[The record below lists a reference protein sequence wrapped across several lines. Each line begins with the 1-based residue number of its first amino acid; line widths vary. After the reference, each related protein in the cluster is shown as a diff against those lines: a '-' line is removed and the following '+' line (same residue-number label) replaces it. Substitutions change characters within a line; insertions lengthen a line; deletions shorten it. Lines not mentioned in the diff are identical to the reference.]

1 MLIVN
6 RECRRNKLAWMVV
19 FLYSAKKSIAKNNH
33 NLQITVMKHITLFT
47 FKAVILMSVLLT
59 FSPVSAQKAQ
69 TSPDF
74 EISKNLEI
82 LSSLYKELNINYVDG
97 VNSSDLMKTGI
108 DAMLDKLDP
117 YTVYI
122 PESEIE
128 DYRFMT
134 TGEYGGIGSLIH
146 KQGEYIII
154 SEPYENSPAQKAG
167 LKAGDKI
174 LKINDKSASG
184 KSADDVSSILKGQP
198 GTNFKIMIE
207 RDGESKPLTFDILR
221 EKITIDPVPYYGML
235 EGGIGYIKLTSF
247 TQTAS
252 SEVKKAVLDLKS
264 KNALTGLVLDLRDN
278 GGGLLTEAV
287 NIVNLF
293 VRKNELVVSTKGK
306 QKDKNRSYQTSS
318 EPVDVNLPLTV
329 LVNGNS
335 ASASEIV
342 AGALQDLDRAVIVG
356 RRTYGKGLVQNVFP
370 LSYNTQV
377 KITVA
382 KYYIPSGR
390 CIQEIDYE
398 HRNPSGSTD
407 NIPDSLITAYKTM
420 HGRTVFDG
428 KGVAPD
434 VTTDTTKLSTISY
447 NLITK
452 YILFEYATRFAA
464 NHPVIEPAGV
474 FKLSDDN
481 YNDFI
486 AFTEKKGFDFKTV
499 AERELETL
507 KKAAIYENCWNDVK
521 PQYDL
526 MLEAIVQHKK
536 KDLLENKREIKDLL
550 QQEIASRYYYQKG
563 RIESTLSDDIEL
575 KSATK
580 VLMDAATYTSILDG
594 TLIKAE
600 KQSKTLKTLN

>member
-1 MLIVN
+1 
-6 RECRRNKLAWMVV
+6 
-19 FLYSAKKSIAKNNH
+19 
-33 NLQITVMKHITLFT
+33 MKHITLFSL
-47 FKAVILMSVLLT
+47 KAAVLVSVFLT
-59 FSPVSAQKAQ
+59 FAPISNLKAQ
-69 TSPDF
+69 TSSDF

-82 LSSLYKELNINYVDG
+82 LTSLYKELNTNYVDG
-97 VNSSDLMKTGI
+97 ANPSELMKTGI

-117 YTVYI
+117 YTVFI

-146 KQGEYIII
+146 KQGDFVII

-174 LKINDKSASG
+174 IMINDKNASG
-184 KSADDVSSILKGQP
+184 KSVEDVSAILKGQP
-198 GTNFKIMIE
+198 GTSFKLVIE
-207 RDGESKPLTFDILR
+207 RNGESKPLTFNIVR
-221 EKITIDPVPYYGML
+221 EKITIDPVPYYGMA
-235 EGGIGYIKLTSF
+235 EGGIGYIKLNSF

-252 SEVKKAVLDLKS
+252 AEVKKALLDLKA
-264 KNALTGLVLDLRDN
+264 KNTLTGLVLDLRDN

-293 VRKNELVVSTKGK
+293 VKKNELVVSTKGK
-306 QKDKNRSYQTSS
+306 QKDKNRSYQTTMD
-318 EPVDVNLPLTV
+318 PVDVNLPLAV

-356 RRTYGKGLVQNVFP
+356 HRTYGKGLVQNVFP

-390 CIQEIDYE
+390 CIQEIDYG
-398 HRNPSGSTD
+398 HRNVAGKNG

-420 HGRTVFDG
+420 HGRNVYDG
-428 KGVAPD
+428 KGISPD
-434 VTTDTTKLSTISY
+434 VTTDTSRLSTVSY

-452 YILFEYATRFAA
+452 YILFDYATQYAA
-464 NHPVIEPAGV
+464 SHPVIAPAGT
-474 FKLSDDN
+474 FKLTDTD

-486 AFTEKKGFDFKTV
+486 AFTEKKGFEFKTA
-499 AERELETL
+499 AERELETV
-507 KKAAIYENCWNDVK
+507 KKAAVYENCWNDIQ
-521 PQYDL
+521 PQFDS
-526 MLEAIVQHKK
+526 MLESIKQHKK
-536 KDLLENKREIKDLL
+536 QDLVENKPEISDIL
-550 QQEIASRYYYQKG
+550 QQEIVSRYYYQQG
-563 RIESTLSDDIEL
+563 RIESTLSDDVDI
-575 KSATK
+575 KSASK
-580 VLMDAATYTSILDG
+580 VLKDAVQYTSILDG
-594 TLIKAE
+594 TLVKAD
-600 KQSKTLKTLN
+600 KQPKLLKNQN

>member
-1 MLIVN
+1 
-6 RECRRNKLAWMVV
+6 
-19 FLYSAKKSIAKNNH
+19 
-33 NLQITVMKHITLFT
+33 MKQITLFT
-47 FKAVILMSVLLT
+47 FKAVIIMSVLLT

-117 YTVYI
+117 YTVFI

-146 KQGEYIII
+146 KQGDYIII

-174 LKINDKSASG
+174 LKINDKSANG

-198 GTNFKIMIE
+198 GTSFKLEVE
-207 RDGESKPLTFDILR
+207 REGEPKPLIFDIVR

-235 EGGIGYIKLTSF
+235 SGGIGYIRLTTFSR
-247 TQTAS
+247 TAS
-252 SEVKKAVLDLKS
+252 SEVKKALLDLKS
-264 KNALTGLVLDLRDN
+264 KNTVSGLVLDLRDN
-278 GGGLLTEAV
+278 GGGLLDEAV

-293 VRKNELVVSTKGK
+293 VKKNELVVATKGK
-306 QKDKNRSYQTSS
+306 QKEKNRTYQTTS
-318 EPVDVNLPLTV
+318 EPVDVNLPLTI

-356 RRTYGKGLVQNVFP
+356 RRTFGKGLVQLIFP

-377 KITVA
+377 KITIA

-390 CIQEIDYE
+390 CIQEIDYA
-398 HRNPSGSTD
+398 HKNAGGTND

-420 HGRTVFDG
+420 HGRTVYDG
-428 KGVAPD
+428 KGIAPD
-434 VTTDTTKLSTISY
+434 VKTDTTRLSTISY

-452 YILFEYATRFAA
+452 YILFDYATKYAA
-464 NHPVIEPAGV
+464 VHPAIEPAGT
-474 FKLSDDN
+474 FKLSDAE
-481 YNDFI
+481 YADFI
-486 AFTEKKGFDFKTV
+486 AFTEKKAVDFKTV

-507 KKAAIYENCWNDVK
+507 KKAAIYENCWNDIK
-521 PQYDL
+521 PQYDS
-526 MLEAIVQHKK
+526 MLEAIAQHKK
-536 KDLLENKREIKDLL
+536 KDLIENSPEIKDLL
-550 QQEIASRYYYQKG
+550 QQEIASRFYYQKG
-563 RIESTLSDDIEL
+563 RIESTLSDDTEL
-575 KSATK
+575 KSATQ
-580 VLMDAATYTSILDG
+580 VLKDAVTYTSILDG
-594 TLIKAE
+594 THVKAD
-600 KQSKTLKTLN
+600 KQSKPIKTLN

>member
-1 MLIVN
+1 
-6 RECRRNKLAWMVV
+6 
-19 FLYSAKKSIAKNNH
+19 
-33 NLQITVMKHITLFT
+33 
-47 FKAVILMSVLLT
+47 MSVFLT
-59 FSPVSAQKAQ
+59 FSPASAQKVQKAQ

-82 LSSLYKELNINYVDG
+82 LSSLYKELNTNYVDG
-97 VNSSDLMKTGI
+97 VNPSELMKTGI

-117 YTVYI
+117 YTVFI

-146 KQGEYIII
+146 KQGDYIII

-174 LKINDKSASG
+174 VKINDKNAKG
-184 KSADDVSSILKGQP
+184 KSADDISSILKGQP
-198 GTNFKIMIE
+198 GTSFKLEIE
-207 RDGESKPLTFDILR
+207 REGEPKPLVFDIVR

-235 EGGIGYIKLTSF
+235 EGEIGYIRLSTFSRS
-247 TQTAS
+247 AS
-252 SEVKKAVLDLKS
+252 SEVKKALLDLKS
-264 KNALTGLVLDLRDN
+264 KNTLNGLVLDLRDN
-278 GGGLLTEAV
+278 GGGLLDEAV

-293 VRKNELVVSTKGK
+293 VKKNEMVVATKGK
-306 QKDKNRSYQTSS
+306 QKDKNRTYQTTN
-318 EPVDVNLPLTV
+318 EPVDLNLPLSV

-356 RRTYGKGLVQNVFP
+356 RRTFGKGLVQLILP

-377 KITVA
+377 KVTIA

-390 CIQEIDYE
+390 CIQEIDYA
-398 HRNPSGSTD
+398 HKNAGGTNG

-420 HGRTVFDG
+420 HGRTVYDG
-428 KGVAPD
+428 KGIAPD
-434 VTTDTTKLSTISY
+434 VTTDTTRLSTISY

-452 YILFEYATRFAA
+452 YILFDYATRYAA
-464 NHPVIEPAGV
+464 THPTIEPAGA
-474 FKLSDDN
+474 FRLSDAD
-481 YNDFI
+481 YSDFI
-486 AFTEKKGFDFKTV
+486 AFTEKKAFDFRTV
-499 AERELETL
+499 AERELETV

-521 PQYDL
+521 SQYDS
-526 MLEAIVQHKK
+526 MMEAIAQHKK
-536 KDLLENKREIKDLL
+536 KDIIENKPEIEDLL

-563 RIESTLSDDIEL
+563 RIESTLSDDTEL
-575 KSATK
+575 KSATQ
-580 VLMDAATYTSILDG
+580 VLKDAVTYTSILDG
-594 TLIKAE
+594 TLMKAD
-600 KQSKTLKTLN
+600 KQPKPVKTLN

>member
-1 MLIVN
+1 
-6 RECRRNKLAWMVV
+6 
-19 FLYSAKKSIAKNNH
+19 
-33 NLQITVMKHITLFT
+33 MKHRIILTL
-47 FKAVILMSVLLT
+47 KAVVIMSVFLT
-59 FSPVSAQKAQ
+59 FSPTSSIKAQ

-82 LSSLYKELNINYVDG
+82 LTSLYKELNTNYVDCA
-97 VNSSDLMKTGI
+97 NPSELMKTGI

-117 YTVYI
+117 YTVFI

-154 SEPYENSPAQKAG
+154 SEPYENAPAQKSG

-174 LKINDKSASG
+174 VKINDKNASG
-184 KSADDVSSILKGQP
+184 KSVEDVSAILKGQP
-198 GTNFKIMIE
+198 GTSFKLVVE
-207 RDGESKPLTFDILR
+207 RNGEPKPLSFDIVR
-221 EKITIDPVPYYGML
+221 EKITVDPVPYYGML
-235 EGGIGYIKLTSF
+235 EGGGIGYIKLNSF

-252 SEVKKAVLDLKS
+252 ADVKKALLDLKA
-264 KNALTGLVLDLRDN
+264 NNTVTGLVLDLRDN

-293 VRKNELVVSTKGK
+293 VKKNELVVSTKGK
-306 QKDKNRSYQTSS
+306 QKDKNRSYKTNM
-318 EPVDVNLPLTV
+318 EPVDLNIPLTV

-390 CIQEIDYE
+390 CIQEIDYT
-398 HRNPSGSTD
+398 HKDAKGNFD
-407 NIPDSLITAYKTM
+407 NIPDSLITAYKTL

-428 KGVAPD
+428 KGILPD
-434 VTTDTTKLSTISY
+434 VTTDSSRLSTVSY

-452 YILFEYATRFAA
+452 YILFDYATKYAA
-464 NHPVIEPAGV
+464 AHPAIASAST
-474 FKLSDDN
+474 FKLSEND

-486 AFTEKKGFDFKTV
+486 AFTEKNGFEFKTV

-507 KKAAIYENCWNDVK
+507 KKAAVYENLWDDMK
-521 PQYDL
+521 TQYDS
-526 MLEAIVQHKK
+526 MLEAIALHKK
-536 KDLLENKREIKDLL
+536 QDLMENKAEISVILEE
-550 QQEIASRYYYQKG
+550 EIVSRYYYQKG
-563 RIESTLSDDIEL
+563 RILSSLSDDTEL
-575 KSATK
+575 KSAMD
-580 VLMDAATYTSILDG
+580 VLNNASIYTSILDG
-594 TLIKAE
+594 TRTKADAQP
-600 KQSKTLKTLN
+600 KQVKSQN

>member
-1 MLIVN
+1 
-6 RECRRNKLAWMVV
+6 
-19 FLYSAKKSIAKNNH
+19 
-33 NLQITVMKHITLFT
+33 MKHITLFT
-47 FKAVILMSVLLT
+47 LKAVVVMAVFLT
-59 FSPVSAQKAQ
+59 ITPVTTLKAQ

-82 LSSLYKELNINYVDG
+82 LSTLYKELNTNYVDG
-97 VNSSDLMKTGI
+97 INPSDLMKTGI

-146 KQGEYIII
+146 KQGDYIII

-184 KSADDVSSILKGQP
+184 KSVEDVSAILKGQP
-198 GTNFKIMIE
+198 GTSFKLVVE
-207 RDGESKPLTFDILR
+207 REGEPKPLTFDVVR

-252 SEVKKAVLDLKS
+252 AEVKKALLDLKA
-264 KNALTGLVLDLRDN
+264 KNNVTGLVLDLRDN

-293 VRKNELVVSTKGK
+293 VKKNELVVSTKGK
-306 QKDKNRSYQTSS
+306 QKDKNHSYQTTL
-318 EPVDVNLPLTV
+318 EPIDPTMPLTV

-390 CIQEIDYE
+390 CIQEIDYA
-398 HRNPSGSTD
+398 HKNAAGSND
-407 NIPDSLITAYKTM
+407 IIPDSLITAYKTK
-420 HGRTVFDG
+420 HGRTVYDG

-434 VTTDTTKLSTISY
+434 VTTDSSRLSTVSY
-447 NLITK
+447 NLLTK
-452 YILFEYATRFAA
+452 YILFEYATRYAA
-464 NHPVIEPAGV
+464 THPGIEPAGT
-474 FKLSDDN
+474 FKLSDSE

-486 AFTEKKGFDFKTV
+486 AFTEKKGFEFKTA
-499 AERELETL
+499 AEKELETV
-507 KKAAIYENCWNDVK
+507 KKAAIYENCWNDIK
-521 PQYDL
+521 TQYDS
-526 MLEAIVQHKK
+526 MLEAIAQHKK
-536 KDLLENKREIKDLL
+536 KDLMENKPEISDYL
-550 QQEIASRYYYQKG
+550 QQEIVSRYYYQKG
-563 RIESTLSDDIEL
+563 RIESALTDDTEL

-580 VLMDAATYTSILDG
+580 VLKDTVTYTAILDG
-594 TLIKAE
+594 TLTKAD
-600 KQSKTLKTLN
+600 KQSKPLKTQN

>member
-1 MLIVN
+1 
-6 RECRRNKLAWMVV
+6 
-19 FLYSAKKSIAKNNH
+19 
-33 NLQITVMKHITLFT
+33 MKHITLFT
-47 FKAVILMSVLLT
+47 LKAVVIMSVFLT
-59 FSPVSAQKAQ
+59 FTPITTLKAQ

-82 LSSLYKELNINYVDG
+82 LSTLYKELNTNYVDG
-97 VNSSDLMKTGI
+97 VNPSDLMKTGI

-146 KQGEYIII
+146 KQGDYVII

-184 KSADDVSSILKGQP
+184 KSVEDISAILKGQP
-198 GTNFKIMIE
+198 GTSFKLVVE
-207 RDGESKPLTFDILR
+207 REGEPKPLTFDVVR

-252 SEVKKAVLDLKS
+252 AEVKKALLDLKA
-264 KNALTGLVLDLRDN
+264 KNNVTGLVLDLRDN

-293 VRKNELVVSTKGK
+293 VKKNELVVSTKGK
-306 QKDKNRSYQTSS
+306 QKDKNRSYQTTM
-318 EPVDVNLPLTV
+318 EPVDATLPLTV

-390 CIQEIDYE
+390 CIQEIDYA
-398 HRNPSGSTD
+398 HKNAAGSDD

-420 HGRTVFDG
+420 HGRTVYDG

-434 VTTDTTKLSTISY
+434 VTTDTSRLSTISY
-447 NLITK
+447 NLLTK
-452 YILFEYATRFAA
+452 YILFEYATRYAA
-464 NHPVIEPAGV
+464 THNSIEPAGT
-474 FKLSDDN
+474 FKLSDAE
-481 YNDFI
+481 YNDFA
-486 AFTEKKGFDFKTV
+486 AFTEKKGFEFKTA
-499 AERELETL
+499 AEKELETV
-507 KKAAIYENCWNDVK
+507 KKAAIYENCWNDIK
-521 PQYDL
+521 TQYDS
-526 MLEAIVQHKK
+526 MLDAIAQHKK
-536 KDLLENKREIKDLL
+536 KDLMENKPEISDFLN
-550 QQEIASRYYYQKG
+550 QEIVSRYYYQKG
-563 RIESTLSDDIEL
+563 RIQESLSDDTEL

-580 VLMDAATYTSILDG
+580 VLKDSVTYTAILDG
-594 TLIKAE
+594 TLTKAD
-600 KQSKTLKTLN
+600 KQSKPLKTQN

>member
-1 MLIVN
+1 MKRRIILTLNVIVI
-6 RECRRNKLAWMVV
+6 MSV
-19 FLYSAKKSIAKNNH
+19 FL
-33 NLQITVMKHITLFT
+33 TFT
-47 FKAVILMSVLLT
+47 PSSSL
-59 FSPVSAQKAQ
+59 KAQ
-69 TSPDF
+69 TSSDF

-82 LSSLYKELNINYVDG
+82 LSSLYKELNTNYVDG
-97 VNSSDLMKTGI
+97 ANPSDLMKTGI

-117 YTVYI
+117 YTVFI

-146 KQGEYIII
+146 KQGDYIII
-154 SEPYENSPAQKAG
+154 SEPYENSPAQKSG

-184 KSADDVSSILKGQP
+184 KSVEDVSAILKGQP
-198 GTNFKIMIE
+198 GTSFKLVIE
-207 RDGESKPLTFDILR
+207 REGESKPLTIDIVR
-221 EKITIDPVPYYGML
+221 EKITIDPVPYYGVL
-235 EGGIGYIKLTSF
+235 EGGGIGYIKLNSF

-252 SEVKKAVLDLKS
+252 ADVKKALIDLKA

-293 VRKNELVVSTKGK
+293 VNKNELVVSTKGK
-306 QKDKNRSYQTSS
+306 QKDKNRSYQTSM
-318 EPVDVNLPLTV
+318 EPIDASIPLVV

-356 RRTYGKGLVQNVFP
+356 SRTYGKGLVQNVFP

-382 KYYIPSGR
+382 KYYIPRGR
-390 CIQEIDYE
+390 CIQEIDYA
-398 HRNPSGSTD
+398 HKNASGKND

-420 HGRTVFDG
+420 HGRTVYDG
-428 KGVAPD
+428 KGIAPD
-434 VTTDTTKLSTISY
+434 VATDSTRLSTVSY

-452 YILFEYATRFAA
+452 YILFDYATQYAA
-464 NHPVIEPAGV
+464 THPTIASASI
-474 FKLSDDN
+474 FKLNDSD

-486 AFTEKKGFDFKTV
+486 GFTEKKGFEFKTV
-499 AERELETL
+499 AERELETV
-507 KKAAIYENCWNDVK
+507 KKAAVYEKCWDDIRS
-521 PQYDL
+521 QYDS
-526 MLEAIVQHKK
+526 MLEAIALHKK
-536 KDLLENKREIKDLL
+536 KDLMENKPEISDIL
-550 QQEIASRYYYQKG
+550 QEEIVSRYYYQKG
-563 RIESTLSDDIEL
+563 RIESTLSIDTEL
-575 KSATK
+575 KSAIK
-580 VLMDAATYTSILDG
+580 VLNDSVTYTSILDG
-594 TLIKAE
+594 TLTKAD
-600 KQSKTLKTLN
+600 KQSKPIKSQN

>member
-1 MLIVN
+1 
-6 RECRRNKLAWMVV
+6 
-19 FLYSAKKSIAKNNH
+19 
-33 NLQITVMKHITLFT
+33 MKHKF
-47 FKAVILMSVLLT
+47 ILHFQLLWLAAFLVFVPA
-59 FSPVSAQKAQ
+59 FSLKAQ

-74 EISKNLEI
+74 EISKNIEI
-82 LSSLYKELNINYVDG
+82 LSTLYKELNINYVDG
-97 VNSSDLMKTGI
+97 VNPSDLMKTGI

-184 KSADDVSSILKGQP
+184 KTVEEVSAVLKGQP
-198 GTNFKIMIE
+198 GTSFKLVIE
-207 RDGESKPLTFDILR
+207 RDGQPRPLSIEVVR

-235 EGGIGYIKLTSF
+235 QGGIGYIKLTSF

-252 SEVKKAVLDLKS
+252 AEVKKALLDLKS
-264 KNALTGLVLDLRDN
+264 KNTLSGLVLDLRDN
-278 GGGLLTEAV
+278 GGGLLNEAV

-293 VRKNELVVSTKGK
+293 VKKNELVVSTKGK
-306 QKDKNRSYQTSS
+306 QKDKNRSYQTTN
-318 EPVDVNLPLTV
+318 EPVDVTLPLTV

-356 RRTYGKGLVQNVFP
+356 RRTFGKGLVQNVFP

-390 CIQEIDYE
+390 CIQEIDYA
-398 HRNPSGSTD
+398 HKNAAGANGS
-407 NIPDSLITAYKTM
+407 IPDSLITAYKTL
-420 HGRTVFDG
+420 HGRTVYDG
-428 KGVAPD
+428 KGISPD
-434 VTTDTTKLSTISY
+434 VATDTSKLSTISY

-452 YILFEYATRFAA
+452 YILFDYATRYAA
-464 NHPVIEPAGV
+464 THPSIAPAAT
-474 FKLSDDN
+474 FKMSNDEYSD
-481 YNDFI
+481 FM
-486 AFTEKKGFDFKTV
+486 AFTEKKGFDFKTA
-499 AERELETL
+499 AEKELESV
-507 KKAAIYENCWNDVK
+507 KKAAIYENCWDDMK
-521 PQYDL
+521 PQYEA
-526 MLEAIVQHKK
+526 MLNSILQHKK
-536 KDLLENKREIKDLL
+536 KDLIENKQEISDFLE
-550 QQEIASRYYYQKG
+550 QEIASRYYYQKG
-563 RIESTLSDDIEL
+563 RIEITLNRDPEL
-575 KSATK
+575 KSAVS
-580 VLMDAATYTSILDG
+580 VLNDVNTYTSILNG
-594 TLIKAE
+594 TLTKAD
-600 KQSKTLKTLN
+600 KQPKPLKTQN

>member
-1 MLIVN
+1 
-6 RECRRNKLAWMVV
+6 
-19 FLYSAKKSIAKNNH
+19 
-33 NLQITVMKHITLFT
+33 MKHKFLIRLN
-47 FKAVILMSVLLT
+47 AVVILSAILALT
-59 FSPVSAQKAQ
+59 PCSTLKAQ
-69 TSPDF
+69 VSSDF

-82 LSSLYKELNINYVDG
+82 LTSLYKELNTNYVDG
-97 VNSSDLMKTGI
+97 VNPSDLMKTGI

-174 LKINDKSASG
+174 LKINDKIASG
-184 KSADDVSSILKGQP
+184 KSVEDVSAILKGQP
-198 GTNFKIMIE
+198 GTNFKIVVE
-207 RDGESKPLTFDILR
+207 RDGESKPLTFNIVR
-221 EKITIDPVPYYGML
+221 EKISIDPVPYYGMI
-235 EGGIGYIKLTSF
+235 GNGIGYIKLNSF

-252 SEVKKAVLDLKS
+252 ADVKKALLDLKA
-264 KNALTGLVLDLRDN
+264 KNTVTGLVLDLRDN

-293 VRKNELVVSTKGK
+293 VKKTEMVVSTKGK
-306 QKDKNRSYQTSS
+306 QKDKNHNYQTTM
-318 EPVDVNLPLTV
+318 EPVDEKLPLVV
-329 LVNGNS
+329 LVNSMS

-390 CIQEIDYE
+390 CIQAIDYA
-398 HRNPSGSTD
+398 HKNASGNPD
-407 NIPDSLITAYKTM
+407 HVPDSLITEFKTI
-420 HGRTVFDG
+420 HGRTVYDG
-428 KGVAPD
+428 KGIAPD
-434 VTTDTTKLSTISY
+434 VYTDTLKLSTVSY

-452 YILFEYATRFAA
+452 YIIFEYATKYAA
-464 NHPVIEPAGV
+464 EHPTIPTAGN
-474 FKLSDDN
+474 FKLSDAE
-481 YNDFI
+481 YNDFV
-486 AFTEKKGFDFKTV
+486 AFTDKKGFEFKTA
-499 AERELETL
+499 AENELESV
-507 KKAAIYENCWNDVK
+507 KKAAQYENCWTDVK
-521 PQYDL
+521 SQYDA
-526 MLEAIVQHKK
+526 MLQSIMLHKK
-536 KDLLENKREIKDLL
+536 KDLQDNKDEIARLL
-550 QQEIASRYYYQKG
+550 QEEIASRYYYQKG
-563 RIESTLSDDIEL
+563 RIESTLSDDTEL
-575 KSATK
+575 KSATQ
-580 VLMDAATYTSILDG
+580 VLNDAVTYTSILDG
-594 TLIKAE
+594 SYTKADS
-600 KQSKTLKTLN
+600 KSKPSKTQN

>member
-1 MLIVN
+1 
-6 RECRRNKLAWMVV
+6 
-19 FLYSAKKSIAKNNH
+19 
-33 NLQITVMKHITLFT
+33 MKHRIILTLN
-47 FKAVILMSVLLT
+47 AIVLMSVFLAFAPASSL
-59 FSPVSAQKAQ
+59 KAQ

-74 EISKNLEI
+74 EISKNMEI
-82 LSSLYKELNINYVDG
+82 LSSLYKELNTNYVDG
-97 VNSSDLMKTGI
+97 VNPSDLMKTGI

-117 YTVYI
+117 YTVFI

-128 DYRFMT
+128 DFRFMT

-146 KQGEYIII
+146 KQGDYVII

-184 KSADDVSSILKGQP
+184 KSVEDVSAVLKGQP
-198 GTNFKIMIE
+198 GTSFKLLIE
-207 RDGESKPLTFDILR
+207 RASESKPIAIEVIR

-235 EGGIGYIKLTSF
+235 EGGIGYIKLNSF

-252 SEVKKAVLDLKS
+252 AEVKKALLDLKA
-264 KNALTGLVLDLRDN
+264 KNTLGGLIFDLRDN
-278 GGGLLTEAV
+278 GGGLLNEAV

-293 VRKNELVVSTKGK
+293 VKKNEQVVSTRGK
-306 QKDKNRSYQTSS
+306 QKDKNRSYQTSN
-318 EPVDVNLPLTV
+318 EPVDVNLPLIV

-356 RRTYGKGLVQNVFP
+356 SRTYGKGLVQNVFP

-390 CIQEIDYE
+390 CIQEIDYA
-398 HRNPSGSTD
+398 HKNSAGSND

-428 KGVAPD
+428 KGIAPD
-434 VTTDTTKLSTISY
+434 VATDSSRLSTISY
-447 NLITK
+447 NLLTK
-452 YILFEYATRFAA
+452 YILFDYATQYAA
-464 NHPVIEPAGV
+464 THAAIEPASK
-474 FKLSDDN
+474 FKLSDSD

-486 AFTEKKGFDFKTV
+486 AFTEKKGFEFKTV
-499 AERELETL
+499 AEKELETV
-507 KKAAIYENCWNDVK
+507 KKAAIYEKSWDDVK
-521 PQYDL
+521 SQYDT
-526 MLEAIVQHKK
+526 MLKAIELHKK
-536 KDLLENKREIKDLL
+536 KDLLENKPEISLIL
-550 QQEIASRYYYQKG
+550 QEEIVSRYYYQKG
-563 RIESTLSDDIEL
+563 RIESTLSDDPGL
-575 KSATK
+575 KTSLK
-580 VLMDAATYTSILDG
+580 VLNDATRYTSILDG
-594 TLIKAE
+594 TITKAD
-600 KQSKTLKTLN
+600 KQSKPAKFQN

>member
-1 MLIVN
+1 MKYRIILHLKAIVLIS
-6 RECRRNKLAWMVV
+6 V
-19 FLYSAKKSIAKNNH
+19 FL
-33 NLQITVMKHITLFT
+33 T
-47 FKAVILMSVLLT
+47 FAPSLSL
-59 FSPVSAQKAQ
+59 KAQ

-82 LSSLYKELNINYVDG
+82 LSSLYKELNTNYVDG
-97 VNSSDLMKTGI
+97 INPSDLMKTGI

-117 YTVYI
+117 YTVFI

-128 DYRFMT
+128 DFRFMT

-146 KQGEYIII
+146 KQGDYVII

-184 KSADDVSSILKGQP
+184 KSVEDVSAVLKGQP
-198 GTNFKIMIE
+198 GTSFKLLIQRASEAKPISIE
-207 RDGESKPLTFDILR
+207 VVR

-235 EGGIGYIKLTSF
+235 EGGYGYIKLNSF

-252 SEVKKAVLDLKS
+252 ADVKKALLDLKA
-264 KNALTGLVLDLRDN
+264 KNTLGGLVLDLRDN
-278 GGGLLTEAV
+278 GGGLLNEAV

-293 VRKNELVVSTKGK
+293 VKKNEQVVSTRGK
-306 QKDKNRSYQTSS
+306 QKDKNRSYQTSN
-318 EPVDVNLPLTV
+318 EPVDVNLPLIV

-356 RRTYGKGLVQNVFP
+356 SRTYGKGLVQNVFP

-390 CIQEIDYE
+390 CIQEIDYA
-398 HRNPSGSTD
+398 HKNAAGTND

-420 HGRTVFDG
+420 HGRTVYDG
-428 KGVAPD
+428 KGIAPD
-434 VTTDTTKLSTISY
+434 VATDSSRLSTISY
-447 NLITK
+447 NLLTK
-452 YILFEYATRFAA
+452 YILFDYATQYAA
-464 NHPVIEPAGV
+464 THATIEPASK
-474 FKLSDDN
+474 FKLGDSD

-486 AFTEKKGFDFKTV
+486 AFTEKKGFEFKTV
-499 AERELETL
+499 AEKELETV
-507 KKAAIYENCWNDVK
+507 KKAAIYEKSWDDVK
-521 PQYDL
+521 SQYET
-526 MLEAIVQHKK
+526 MLQAIELHKK
-536 KDLLENKREIKDLL
+536 KDLIENKPEISSIL
-550 QQEIASRYYYQKG
+550 QEEIVSRYYYQKG
-563 RIESTLSDDIEL
+563 RIESTLKDDTGL
-575 KSATK
+575 KTALK
-580 VLMDAATYTSILDG
+580 VLNDTPRYTSILDG
-594 TLIKAE
+594 TITKAD
-600 KQSKTLKTLN
+600 KQSKPAKFQN

>member
-1 MLIVN
+1 
-6 RECRRNKLAWMVV
+6 MVV
-19 FLYSAKKSIAKNNH
+19 FVSKASKPKALIKIIT
-33 NLQITVMKHITLFT
+33 NLQITVMKHISLFT
-47 FKAVILMSVLLT
+47 FKAILIMSVFLA
-59 FSPVSAQKAQ
+59 FSPVSAQKTQ
-69 TSPDF
+69 TSTDF

-117 YTVYI
+117 YTVFI

-198 GTNFKIMIE
+198 GTNFKILVE
-207 RDGESKPLTFDILR
+207 RDGEPKPLTFDVVR

-235 EGGIGYIKLTSF
+235 DGGIGYIKLTTFSR
-247 TQTAS
+247 TAS
-252 SEVKKAVLDLKS
+252 TEVKKALLDLKS
-264 KNALTGLVLDLRDN
+264 KNSVNGLVLDLRDN
-278 GGGLLTEAV
+278 GGGLLDEAV

-293 VRKNELVVSTKGK
+293 VKKNELVVSTKGK
-306 QKDKNRSYQTSS
+306 QKDKNRNYQTSS
-318 EPVDVNLPLTV
+318 EPVDLNLPLTV
-329 LVNGNS
+329 LINGNS

-356 RRTYGKGLVQNVFP
+356 RRTFGKGLVQFIFP

-377 KITVA
+377 KITIA

-390 CIQEIDYE
+390 CIQEIDYG
-398 HRNPSGSTD
+398 HKNAGGTND

-420 HGRTVFDG
+420 HGRTVYDG
-428 KGVAPD
+428 KGIAPD
-434 VTTDTTKLSTISY
+434 VTTDTTRLSTISY

-452 YILFEYATRFAA
+452 YILFEYATRYAA
-464 NHPVIEPAGV
+464 NHPVIEPAGK
-474 FKLSDDN
+474 FRLSDAE
-481 YNDFI
+481 YTDFI
-486 AFTEKKGFDFKTV
+486 AFTEKKSFDFKTV
-499 AERELETL
+499 AERELETV

-521 PQYDL
+521 PQYDS
-526 MLEAIVQHKK
+526 MLEAIAKHKK
-536 KDLLENKREIKDLL
+536 QDLIENKPEIIDLL

-563 RIESTLSDDIEL
+563 RIESTLSDDTEL

-580 VLMDAATYTSILDG
+580 VLKDAVTYTSILDG
-594 TLIKAE
+594 TLIKADI
-600 KQSKTLKTLN
+600 QSKPLKTLN